1 MPASVAMAGRAP
13 DAVACIGRLRLDDT
27 AMSELLVDRK
37 GVVTTLTLNRP
48 DRLNAV
54 TEAMYEGLIAGLGV
68 AGSDPGVRAVVLT
81 GSGRGFCVG
90 ADLKGHGE
98 QQRQAGQ
105 KRAYVELGQ
114 RAAAAILDC
123 PRPVVAAVNGH
134 AVGAGLELAMACD
147 LIVVAS
153 EAKLRL
159 PELGL
164 GTFVGGGT
172 TFTLVQR
179 VGMTRAKQL
188 LLLGQFFSGADAAMW
203 SLCNEALPAVE
214 VLDRAMALATELAKK
229 APVSVG
235 LAKRLLQQ
243 AGCQSVTEAMAEEA
257 EALLA
262 CMETRDWQEGIDAFG
277 ERREPRFRGD

>member
-1 MPASVAMAGRAP
+1 
-13 DAVACIGRLRLDDT
+13 
-27 AMSELLVDRK
+27 MSELLVDRD
-37 GVVTTLTLNRP
+37 GAVTTLIMNRP

-68 AGSDPGVRAVVLT
+68 AGSDSGVRAVLLT
-81 GSGRGFCVG
+81 GAGRGFCVG
-90 ADLKGHGE
+90 ADLKGHGQ
-98 QQRQAGQ
+98 QQRGGDAR
-105 KRAYVELGQ
+105 RAYVDLGQ

-123 PRPVVAAVNGH
+123 PSPVIAAVNGH

-147 LIVVAS
+147 LLVVAS

-172 TFTLVQR
+172 TFSLVQR
-179 VGMTRAKQL
+179 VGMTRAKEL
-188 LLLGQFFSGADAAMW
+188 LLLGRFFSGADAALW
-203 SLCNEALPAVE
+203 GLCNEAVPAKE
-214 VLDRAMALATELAKK
+214 VLGRARELAAEVALK
-229 APVSVG
+229 APVSVA
-235 LAKRLLQQ
+235 LAKRLMQQ
-243 AGCQSVTEAMAEEA
+243 AGRQSVAAAMSDEA

-262 CMETRDWQEGIDAFG
+262 CMETRDWREGIDAFA